1 MLGFVVLR
9 FFSSIPAITSM
20 LAVTSISALSALSA
34 VAAVAAVSAV
44 AILLVIAMGALFVAN
59 LLSCLDTSLRSGL
72 DSSSSA
78 TSGGVE

>member
-20 LAVTSISALSALSA
+20 LAVTSISVVS
-34 VAAVAAVSAV
+34 AVSAV
-44 AILLVIAMGALFVAN
+44 FAVAIMLVIAMGALFVAN
-59 LLSCLDTSLRSGL
+59 LLSCLDFSLRYCL